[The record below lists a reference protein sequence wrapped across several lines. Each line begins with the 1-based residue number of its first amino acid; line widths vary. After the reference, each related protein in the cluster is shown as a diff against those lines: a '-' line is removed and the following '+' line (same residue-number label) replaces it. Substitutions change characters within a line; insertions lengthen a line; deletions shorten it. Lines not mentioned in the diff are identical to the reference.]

1 MIKVKRPRRE
11 PVKIEEIL
19 DDAKDREQ
27 EMAIKRMLKE
37 GYIPMKE
44 SVEDILDRKYKRTIW
59 VKPRVAM

>member
-11 PVKIEEIL
+11 PVKIEDVL

-59 VKPRVAM
+59 VKPKIAM

>member
-11 PVKIEEIL
+11 TVKIEDVL
-19 DDAKDREQ
+19 DDAKDIDQ
-27 EMAIKRMLKE
+27 ERAIKRMLKE

-59 VKPRVAM
+59 VKPKIAM

>member
-11 PVKIEEIL
+11 PVKIEDVL
-19 DDAKDREQ
+19 DDAKDMDQ
-27 EMAIKRMLKE
+27 ERAIKRMLKE

-59 VKPRVAM
+59 VKPKIAM

>member
-11 PVKIEEIL
+11 TVKIEDVL
-19 DDAKDREQ
+19 DDAKDMDQ
-27 EMAIKRMLKE
+27 ERAIKRMLKE

-59 VKPRVAM
+59 VKPKIAM

>member
-11 PVKIEEIL
+11 PVKIEDVL
-19 DDAKDREQ
+19 DDAKDRDQ
-27 EMAIKRMLKE
+27 ELAIKRMLKE

-59 VKPRVAM
+59 VKPKIAM